1 MKMNKL
7 FSPKQFGFI
16 GGHSTTLQLLK
27 VLDEW
32 TQILDEGG
40 SLDVVYMDYMK
51 AFDTVPHR
59 RLLTKLTSYGIT
71 GKVHRWIEAFLSGRQ
86 QRVSVNGCF
95 SSWAAVL
102 SSIPQGSV
110 LGPVLF
116 VLFINDLPDI
126 VASHAYLFA
135 DDTKVFRRVENE
147 DDRKKTTS

>member
-1 MKMNKL
+1 
-7 FSPKQFGFI
+7 
-16 GGHSTTLQLLK
+16 
-27 VLDEW
+27 
-32 TQILDEGG
+32 
-40 SLDVVYMDYMK
+40 MK

-102 SSIPQGSV
+102 SGIPQSNV

-126 VASHAYLFA
+126 VTSHAYLFA
-135 DDTKVFRRVENE
+135 DDTKVFRRVKNE
-147 DDRKKTTS
+147 DDRKNLQDDLNEL